1 MAFAKKKS
9 MIGDILKKIFGDKSS
24 KDKKL
29 YWPFVDQATA
39 ALESIKSLSDNDLR
53 SKTNE
58 FKKIILEEKQALED
72 ELTELRAKAEDLNT
86 PIEEK
91 EELFERVERLEKRI
105 DEQIEESLLKILP
118 EAFAVIKE
126 TAFRWANNGKLVVDV
141 QDFDRE
147 LAAKKD
153 GITIDG
159 NQAIW

>member
-1 MAFAKKKS
+1 

-72 ELTELRAKAEDLNT
+72 ELTELRTKAEDLNT

-118 EAFAVIKE
+118 
-126 TAFRWANNGKLVVDV
+126 
-141 QDFDRE
+141 
-147 LAAKKD
+147 
-153 GITIDG
+153 
-159 NQAIW
+159 